1 MLSELLNLETHLLI
15 QQEKLMEKS
24 VLSELKTSRI
34 LRSLP
39 RDKAF
44 YFFTSIGNYTGE
56 SVASL
61 EEFIKK
67 ILDVTV
73 KSLEFHLYRGDF
85 ERWIA
90 ETVEDNVLASKIN
103 QLKALKPI
111 GIDLRDR
118 LYLIVS
124 KHYETLKKP
133 RLTSTKP
140 TLAKPKSTTITFGK
154 PESHGTVETQI
165 KE

>member
-1 MLSELLNLETHLLI
+1 MSET
-15 QQEKLMEKS
+15 KS
-24 VLSELKTSRI
+24 SGI
-34 LRSLP
+34 LRTLP

-56 SVASL
+56 SAASL
-61 EEFIKK
+61 EDFVKK
-67 ILDVTV
+67 ILGVNV

-90 ETVEDNVLASKIN
+90 DTLEDNVLANKIE
-103 QLKALKPI
+103 QLKELKAI

-124 KHYETLKKP
+124 KHYENLKKP
-133 RLTSTKP
+133 RPTPPTFTK
-140 TLAKPKSTTITFGK
+140 AKPTTITFGK
-154 PESHGTVETQI
+154 TETQRTVET
-165 KE
+165 

>member
-1 MLSELLNLETHLLI
+1 
-15 QQEKLMEKS
+15 MEKS
-24 VLSELKTSRI
+24 VLSERKTSRI
-34 LRSLP
+34 LRSLS

-61 EEFIKK
+61 EEFINK

-90 ETVEDNVLASKIN
+90 ETIEDNVLASKIK

-124 KHYETLKKP
+124 KHYENLKKP
-133 RLTSTKP
+133 RLTSTTP
-140 TLAKPKSTTITFGK
+140 TFAKPKPTTITFGK
-154 PESHGTVETQI
+154 PESQGTVETQI

>member
-1 MLSELLNLETHLLI
+1 LKETR
-15 QQEKLMEKS
+15 
-24 VLSELKTSRI
+24 TSRI

-39 RDKAF
+39 REKAF

-56 SVASL
+56 SADSL
-61 EEFIKK
+61 EEFVRK
-67 ILDVTV
+67 ILDINV

-85 ERWIA
+85 EKWISG
-90 ETVEDNVLASKIN
+90 TLEDEALANKIK

-124 KHYETLKKP
+124 KHYEDLKKP
-133 RLTSTKP
+133 SQTSTTTYTITKP
-140 TLAKPKSTTITFGK
+140 RTTTITFGK
-154 PESHGTVETQI
+154 PQTEENVETRAQ
-165 KE
+165 E

>member
-1 MLSELLNLETHLLI
+1 MLNEP
-15 QQEKLMEKS
+15 
-24 VLSELKTSRI
+24 KTSKI
-34 LRSLP
+34 LRTLP

-56 SVASL
+56 SATSL
-61 EEFIKK
+61 EEFVKK
-67 ILDVTV
+67 ILDIDI
-73 KSLEFHLYRGDF
+73 KSLEFHLYKGDF
-85 ERWIA
+85 EKWIT
-90 ETVEDNVLASKIN
+90 ETLEDNILASKVK

-124 KHYETLKKP
+124 KHFENLKSP
-133 RLTSTKP
+133 LPPSTSSTFTKP
-140 TLAKPKSTTITFGK
+140 KPTRIIFGK
-154 PESHGTVETQI
+154 TQSRGTAETRV

>member
-1 MLSELLNLETHLLI
+1 LLSES
-15 QQEKLMEKS
+15 K
-24 VLSELKTSRI
+24 VLRT
-34 LRSLP
+34 LP

-56 SVASL
+56 SVSSL
-61 EEFIKK
+61 KEFARK
-67 ILDVTV
+67 ILDMDV

-90 ETVEDNVLASKIN
+90 DALEDNDLARKIK
-103 QLKALKPI
+103 QLKASKPL

-124 KHYETLKKP
+124 KHYDNLRQP
-133 RLTSTKP
+133 RPAQPISP
-140 TLAKPKSTTITFGK
+140 TRPKTTTITFAK
-154 PESHGTVETQI
+154 PRASQETVKPKA
-165 KE
+165 KEE

>member
-1 MLSELLNLETHLLI
+1 MLSEP
-15 QQEKLMEKS
+15 
-24 VLSELKTSRI
+24 KTSRN
-34 LRSLP
+34 LRTLS

-44 YFFTSIGNYTGE
+44 YFFTSIGNYTGK
-56 SVASL
+56 SAASL
-61 EEFIKK
+61 DEFVKE
-67 ILDVTV
+67 ILDVNI

-90 ETVEDNVLASKIN
+90 EALEDNVLASKIK

-124 KHYETLKKP
+124 KHYENLKKP
-133 RLTSTKP
+133 RPTVSTTPTFTKP
-140 TLAKPKSTTITFGK
+140 KPTTITFGK
-154 PESHGTVETQI
+154 PRSQGTVKTQV
-165 KE
+165 EE